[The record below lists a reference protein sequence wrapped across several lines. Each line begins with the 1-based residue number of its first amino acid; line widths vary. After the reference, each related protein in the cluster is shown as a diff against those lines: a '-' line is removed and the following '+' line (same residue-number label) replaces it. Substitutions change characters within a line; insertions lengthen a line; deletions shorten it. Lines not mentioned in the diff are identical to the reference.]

1 MYPPFNLQHGAVMP
15 SPNIIINNVDE
26 TFFTRNAMTPD
37 DVKTLLSKL
46 PVPGYVNRIVLDGET
61 TGVQKGPIKT
71 TRHPMLYALNN
82 EDRKVAVFLSS
93 TGRATRNIGAKRVLK
108 AILEDEANSV
118 LLVSAPTR

>member
-1 MYPPFNLQHGAVMP
+1 MP

-108 AILEDEANSV
+108 AILEDEAKSV

>member
-1 MYPPFNLQHGAVMP
+1 MP
-15 SPNIIINNVDE
+15 IPNIIINNVDE

-37 DVKTLLSKL
+37 DVKVLLSKL

-61 TGVQKGPIKT
+61 TGEQKGPIKT
-71 TRHPMLYALNN
+71 TKHPMLYALNN

-108 AILEDEANSV
+108 AILEDEAKSV